1 MTNINTEKSTSTIL
15 IVDDEPYILDML
27 REQLANF
34 GYNIITAC
42 SGTEALQKAEE
53 FKRIDILLT
62 DIMMP
67 YMNGIELA
75 KNFNK
80 LLPETKIFFMSGYT
94 FPSLNI
100 HELPKENHSVFEKP
114 FSIDRLNCEFSKV
127 LTN

>member
-1 MTNINTEKSTSTIL
+1 MTSINNPTIL
-15 IVDDEPYILDML
+15 IVDDDTLILDML
-27 REQLANF
+27 GEILADL
-34 GYNIITAC
+34 GYRTITAC
-42 SGTEALQKAEE
+42 SGEEALQKVAEFE
-53 FKRIDILLT
+53 RIDILLT

>member
-1 MTNINTEKSTSTIL
+1 MTSINAPTVL
-15 IVDDEPYILDML
+15 IVDDESYILDML
-27 REQLANF
+27 SDQLAYF
-34 GYNIITAC
+34 GYCIITAC
-42 SGTEALQKAEE
+42 SGKEALQKAEE

-75 KNFNK
+75 KKFYM

-94 FPSLNI
+94 FPSINI
-100 HELPKENHSVFEKP
+100 QELPKEKYTFFEKP
-114 FSIDRLNCEFSKV
+114 FSFDRLNSEFSKV

>member
-1 MTNINTEKSTSTIL
+1 MTSINTLTVL
-15 IVDDEPYILDML
+15 IVDDDLYILDML
-27 REQLANF
+27 SEQLAYS

-42 SGTEALQKAEE
+42 SGKEALQKVDE

-67 YMNGIELA
+67 CMNGIELA
-75 KNFNK
+75 KKFNK
-80 LLPETKIFFMSGYT
+80 LLPEAKIFFMSGYT

-100 HELPKENHSVFEKP
+100 HELPKESYSFFEKP
-114 FSIDRLNCEFSKV
+114 FSIDRLNFEFSKV